1 MKRSN
6 IGIKDIATFENAEDA
21 YRKARKCKRYREE
34 VLRFTDNLEEE
45 LYDLVADMEA
55 GTYRQGEAR
64 RFVVYEPKKRDI
76 YALPFRDRVAQHMI
90 NNKIEPI
97 VERRFYY
104 HSYACRTDK
113 GMHKAADYAQ
123 ECIRNLSFEGKQV
136 YILKADIHKYFN
148 SVDHEVLKQ
157 ILSGIFKDKDLLN
170 LLYYIIDSY
179 GEDGRGLPVGNLL
192 SQLFAN
198 LVLNE
203 LDNFVKHELKEDK
216 YTRYMDDFAIVS
228 NSWEHLVEVL
238 QKIDAFLGERL
249 KLTLNPKTQ
258 IINAKNGFD
267 FCGYRI
273 YKDYRKIRK
282 RSPKHIRAVIKAYRS
297 GKITKEKLLMKYASW
312 EGHAKH
318 ADTYR
323 LRMKIKGQIEA
334 EIKKKELIGMAVL
347 RRIINRIRSQR
358 EEDEVQATNVARY
371 DLDVVEVQS
380 SIIADLVEVNR
391 LLLEE
396 LENYRSMEDED
407 KQLLMMIEDIKEGR
421 EDLERML
428 EP

>member
-45 LYDLVADMEA
+45 LYDLVADLEA

-104 HSYACRTDK
+104 HSYACRTGK

-179 GEDGRGLPVGNLL
+179 GEDGHGLPVGNLL

-216 YTRYMDDFAIVS
+216 YIRYMDDFAIVS
-228 NSWEHLVEVL
+228 NSREHLVEVL

-273 YKDYRKIRK
+273 YIDYRKIRK
-282 RSPKHIRAVIKAYRS
+282 RSPKHIRATIKAYRS

-334 EIKKKELIGMAVL
+334 EIKKKELIGNGSIT
-347 RRIINRIRSQR
+347 RIINRIRSQR
-358 EEDEVQATNVARY
+358 EEGEVQATNVARY

-380 SIIADLVEVNR
+380 SIIADLAEVNR